1 VFPVSKQEFNSVQ
14 LKPQDTVLAL
24 KYWSLKQ
31 DNLDSSVRHI
41 AESIGIS
48 ASEVSKG
55 TKRLVAARLVV
66 ERNDRVFAESG
77 ALLEWLSYGVR
88 YAYPQESVGYG
99 RGMATSWNCPIL
111 KSEMV
116 APTPALV
123 WPAPQGGVDGVLIK
137 PFHESVTIAA
147 SKDEQLYRVLSLLE
161 AIRGG
166 KPREL
171 AIARNI
177 LVDLIKGKL

>member
-1 VFPVSKQEFNSVQ
+1 MQ

-31 DNLDSSVRHI
+31 DSLDSSVRDI

-55 TKRLVAARLVV
+55 AKRLVAARIVV
-66 ERNDRVFAESG
+66 ERDARMFAESG

-111 KSEMV
+111 KSEMIP
-116 APTPALV
+116 PTPALV
-123 WPAPQGGVDGVLIK
+123 WPVSGGDVEGALIK
-137 PFHESVTIAA
+137 PFHESVPVAA
-147 SKDEQLYRVLSLLE
+147 GKDERLYRVLSLLE

-171 AIARNI
+171 GIARRI
-177 LVDLIKGKL
+177 LTDLIKGKI